1 MDARQEMILA
11 FSAGAVF
18 LGILILYVAIRIKA
32 HIARVSEKVEDIHSI
47 SVQGVVAADAGLIR
61 EDIKGMRTHMVSNH
75 DEVDGELRRI
85 AESTENIAREAKRA
99 NTLEFER
106 QVAAQL
112 EAIRAAGKNRED
124 TQ

>member
-1 MDARQEMILA
+1 MILVFA
-11 FSAGAVF
+11 AGALF

-32 HIARVSEKVEDIHSI
+32 HIARVGLQVADIHSI
-47 SVQGVVAADAGLIR
+47 AAEGLPVADASVIR

-75 DEVDGELRRI
+75 DEIDGELRRI
-85 AESTENIAREAKRA
+85 AESTDNIVREAKRA

-112 EAIRAAGKNRED
+112 EAIRAEAAAKEGKA
-124 TQ
+124 

>member
-1 MDARQEMILA
+1 MILVFA
-11 FSAGAVF
+11 AGALF
-18 LGILILYVAIRIKA
+18 LGILILYVAIRIKT
-32 HIARVSEKVEDIHSI
+32 HIARVGEKVDDIHSI
-47 SVQGVVAADAGLIR
+47 AVEGIPAADASLIR

-85 AESTENIAREAKRA
+85 AESTDNIVREAKRA

-112 EAIRAAGKNRED
+112 EAIRAEAAAKEGKA
-124 TQ
+124 